1 MRKGLI
7 TANFQQ
13 GFLTLNPNLLRTGFW
28 LWWYDS
34 SAAALK
40 DEYRNY
46 TKKLFFSNSINAID
60 YKKIHSG
67 DMAVTEDGV
76 HILAYLGDKVWIEAD
91 PIYKKVIKVS
101 IPETDNPWF
110 NTPVYILRWQQFI

>member
-1 MRKGLI
+1 
-7 TANFQQ
+7 
-13 GFLTLNPNLLRTGFW
+13 
-28 LWWYDS
+28 
-34 SAAALK
+34 
-40 DEYRNY
+40 
-46 TKKLFFSNSINAID
+46 
-60 YKKIHSG
+60 
-67 DMAVTEDGV
+67 MAVTEDGV